1 MLKKIIAFINTEQWD
16 LDPIQMAEVLW
27 FMHQVSQ
34 QEQEQE
40 QEQEEEQEQEQN
52 DSQNL
57 ISSSR
62 EQTDKNYNKSND
74 FPDSKI
80 GGSKQP
86 NEGISK
92 SSSSQYPLTIPSSNK
107 SQKT

>member
-34 QEQEQE
+34 
-40 QEQEEEQEQEQN
+40 QEQEQN

-80 GGSKQP
+80 GGSKQQ
-86 NEGISK
+86 NESISK

-107 SQKT
+107 SQKTEEKSFPKQN